1 MKSRWDIAQSNR
13 EENMKTK
20 MFTDAES
27 EMYFCAFRYCLGRKS
42 YVVADF
48 CEEATRKIKQ
58 IIDSDLVL
66 IEKEL
71 LEAIHKD
78 NEQRAKGERDKTLG
92 WDCDRAKWVRF
103 AEIVS
108 VEIDRRGLEHRIPQ
122 DAEFDIT
129 TGKTEN

>member
-1 MKSRWDIAQSNR
+1 
-13 EENMKTK
+13 MKTK
-20 MFTDAES
+20 MFTDVES

-48 CEEATRKIKQ
+48 CEEATRKIRQ
-58 IIDSDLVL
+58 FIDSDLVL

-71 LEAIHKD
+71 LEAIHTD
-78 NEQRAKGERDKTLG
+78 SEQRAKGERDKMLG

-108 VEIDRRGLEHRIPQ
+108 DEIDRRGLEHRIPQ
-122 DAEFDIT
+122 DAEFDIIT
-129 TGKTEN
+129 SKKEMV

>member
-1 MKSRWDIAQSNR
+1 MKTQR
-13 EENMKTK
+13 TK

-48 CEEATRKIKQ
+48 CEEATRKIRQ

-71 LEAIHKD
+71 LEAIHED
-78 NEQRAKGERDKTLG
+78 NEQRAKGELDKTLG
-92 WDCDRAKWVRF
+92 WDCDRVAWVRF

-108 VEIDRRGLEHRIPQ
+108 DEIDRRGLEHRMPQ
-122 DAEFDIT
+122 NAEFDTDIGT
-129 TGKTEN
+129 TED

>member
-1 MKSRWDIAQSNR
+1 MKSK
-13 EENMKTK
+13 KTK
-20 MFTDAES
+20 MFTDVES

-48 CEEATRKIKQ
+48 CEEATRKIRQ
-58 IIDSDLVL
+58 FIDSDLVL

-78 NEQRAKGERDKTLG
+78 NEQRKKGERDKTLG

-103 AEIVS
+103 AKIVS
-108 VEIDRRGLEHRIPQ
+108 DEIDRRGLEHRTPQ
-122 DAEFDIT
+122 NAEFDVTID
-129 TGKTEN
+129 KTEN